1 MLTFT
6 FSIVIRNKSF
16 QLLEMLKSKM
26 SMIMLT
32 LQIRIQALDL
42 QDTRAFVLLLPILV
56 STLCFLYKLADFKLS
71 IMGDVL
77 QCLLGIASV

>member
-1 MLTFT
+1 M
-6 FSIVIRNKSF
+6 IRNKSF

-56 STLCFLYKLADFKLS
+56 STLCFLYKHADFKLS